1 VAEEVRGR
9 KVLEVAAGTGLFTVE
24 LARTAAQVVAT
35 DRSPAMLD
43 VLRGRVAASGFT
55 NVEVRAA
62 DATAIEAEAVSFD
75 AVVAANL
82 LHLLPQ
88 PERMLAEARR
98 VLRPGGLLAAPTF
111 AHGYTRLARMISR
124 LLAATGFPIVSRL
137 RAGDLARLVGENGF
151 TVTR

>member
-1 VAEEVRGR
+1 MGSAGPPYWQRHARRYDRAVHLLNRRIVDVAGRVAEEVRGR

-75 AVVAANL
+75 AVV
-82 LHLLPQ
+82 
-88 PERMLAEARR
+88 
-98 VLRPGGLLAAPTF
+98 
-111 AHGYTRLARMISR
+111 
-124 LLAATGFPIVSRL
+124 
-137 RAGDLARLVGENGF
+137 
-151 TVTR
+151 